1 MSTLET
7 IQVEWDR
14 RVAVVTLSRSQARNA
29 LNTQLMLEV
38 SSTLRELDRD
48 PDVGAIVLAGS
59 AKAFAAGADI
69 KEMQQQSFAD
79 VYVGDWFA
87 AWDELSRVR
96 TPLVAAVAGYA
107 FGGGCELDAPL
118 VSTAGEGDW
127 LDEPQV
133 PDLWRGRVDV
143 VVDLAGDVALEAA
156 HDPGPP

>member
-1 MSTLET
+1 MSYET
-7 IQVEWDR
+7 ILVEAKGKVGVIR
-14 RVAVVTLSRSQARNA
+14 LNRPQALNA
-29 LNTQLMLEV
+29 LNAQLNADL
-38 SSTLRELDRD
+38 TA
-48 PDVGAIVLAGS
+48 AIDTFEADDAIGCVIITGS
-59 AKAFAAGADI
+59 EKAFAAGADI
-69 KEMQQQSFAD
+69 KETQQQSFAG